1 MIVVSVH
8 QIKQEINTNL
18 TIALFI
24 ENIFGKKVNFFKIL
38 RRNLKSIIIFIGF
51 IYQAIG
57 LRIGFLKYETVVNI
71 KTGSEHKIM
80 Q

>member
-1 MIVVSVH
+1 MIVSVH
-8 QIKQEINTNL
+8 QIKQEINANL
-18 TIALFI
+18 AITLFI
-24 ENIFGKKVNFFKIL
+24 ENIFGKKGNFFKIL

-51 IYQAIG
+51 TYQAID
-57 LRIGFLKYETVVNI
+57 LRIGFLKYETVINI